1 MYTHFIHLPYVQSG
15 DYGNFE
21 NYLTWNV
28 VWWDTQFDQGDV
40 LTFEYL
46 TPVSIEDQY
55 VFTPSSNTFRKVD
68 GIVPDLYD
76 LAQNYPN
83 PFNPLT
89 RIQFSIPKDGVAQLV
104 IYDVLGREVH
114 RLINNYVQA
123 GNHLVLWDGKNMFG
137 ELVGAGM
144 YFYQLK
150 AGEFRQTRKMVLLK

>member
-1 MYTHFIHLPYVQSG
+1 MKHQLRRTFGVSLAVLALAGGRSLVAQQRLPVEASPAG
-15 DYGNFE
+15 FSLE
-21 NYLTWNV
+21 
-28 VWWDTQFDQGDV
+28 
-40 LTFEYL
+40 
-46 TPVSIEDQY
+46 
-55 VFTPSSNTFRKVD
+55 
-68 GIVPDLYD
+68 
-76 LAQNYPN
+76 QNYPN

-89 RIQFSIPKDGVAQLV
+89 RIQFSIPKDGFAQLV

-114 RLINNYVQA
+114 RLINNYVKA